1 MKESD
6 KLDTIIN
13 FIDNETL
20 IRALYKAVED
30 KPEARIWLETEWN
43 MYAEE
48 NNDGLELDKY

>member
-30 KPEARIWLETEWN
+30 KPETRIWLETEWN

-48 NNDGLELDKY
+48 NEDELELDKY